1 MSRPHEVVCS
11 EPDPIQGEHILPME
25 ELLVMVEP
33 VHGNFFQIVAHI
45 FIHHVITIIE
55 GGMKIKM
62 AIS

>member
-1 MSRPHEVVCS
+1 MSHPHEVVCG
-11 EPDPIQGEHILPME
+11 EPNPIQGEHILPME

-55 GGMKIKM
+55 GGMKIKFS
-62 AIS
+62 IS